1 MYNHYEIAALAVEK
15 HRAQQDPAELA
26 HLLDMAVISHDV
38 YPGRA
43 SGVALELGHAAG
55 GTAWALRAVGFQVIS
70 VDPDPDCP
78 AAQDGNVLL
87 RGRSQDLHALV
98 VGALA
103 GRYLDLLLIDG
114 DHTAEAAFTDWTL
127 YHHLV
132 RPDGLV
138 AIHDSERQPGV
149 QALVAEL
156 RGFAVPVLT
165 VQAIPGESPGYA
177 FYRN

>member
-1 MYNHYEIAALAVEK
+1 MYNHNEIAALAVEK

-55 GTAWALRAVGFQVIS
+55 GTAWALHAVGFQVIS
-70 VDPDPDCP
+70 VDPDPGCP
-78 AAQDGNVLL
+78 EAKPGNVLI
-87 RGRSQDLHALV
+87 RGHSQDVYKLV
-98 VGALA
+98 VAALA

-114 DHTAEAAFTDWTL
+114 DHSRAAALADWTT
-127 YHHLV
+127 YHSLV

-138 AIHDSERQPGV
+138 ALHDSERQPGV
-149 QALVAEL
+149 QALVTQL
-156 RGFAVPVLT
+156 RDHQVPVIT
-165 VQAIPGESPGYA
+165 VQASPGDSPGYA